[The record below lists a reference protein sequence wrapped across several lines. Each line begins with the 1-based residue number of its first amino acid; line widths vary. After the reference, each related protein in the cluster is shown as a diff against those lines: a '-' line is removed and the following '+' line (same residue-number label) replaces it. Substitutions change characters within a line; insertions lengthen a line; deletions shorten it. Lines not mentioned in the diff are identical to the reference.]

1 MDDNVPGGCGCV
13 CKGGGE
19 GEGIHHPPTCDLND
33 HQSNSINFNC
43 VSSIPHRSFVG
54 GGALDVYNCL
64 TTEIVDCSFEDN
76 YATSV
81 IQDSQYRGNAGGVA
95 IGIHGV
101 VRGTNQTKPS
111 VLVAGSTFARNI
123 AQPDN
128 QVTSSTLIQR
138 RVFVGRGGGLAVY
151 VEEDAPV
158 IITIN
163 GCTFSNNSA
172 TTRGGGVFLFL
183 DGTRSGH
190 MFLLA
195 NSVLEGNSVTASNG
209 GGGGVVVTLFIPLDK
224 RFPNNVLISN
234 CTLLR
239 NQGKLVGGVMPEII

>member
-1 MDDNVPGGCGCV
+1 M
-13 CKGGGE
+13 
-19 GEGIHHPPTCDLND
+19 
-33 HQSNSINFNC
+33 
-43 VSSIPHRSFVG
+43 
-54 GGALDVYNCL
+54 YNCL
-64 TTEIVDCSFEDN
+64 TTEIVDCTFEDN

-111 VLVAGSTFARNI
+111 VLVAGSSFARNI
-123 AQPDN
+123 AYPPN

-151 VEEDAPV
+151 VGEDAPV

-172 TTRGGGVFLFL
+172 TTRGGGVFSFL

-190 MFLLA
+190 MLLLA
-195 NSVLEGNSVTASNG
+195 NSVLEGNNVTASNG
-209 GGGGVVVTLFIPLDK
+209 GGGGVSIAFFSPSDK
-224 RFPNNVLISN
+224 RAPNSVLISN
-234 CTLLR
+234 CTFLH
-239 NQGKLVGGVMPEII
+239 NQGKCECMHSM

>member
-1 MDDNVPGGCGCV
+1 MGRGRISKQCTA
-13 CKGGGE
+13 CKPVAHSTYVLY
-19 GEGIHHPPTCDLND
+19 IMFHL
-33 HQSNSINFNC
+33 
-43 VSSIPHRSFVG
+43 RSFVG

-111 VLVAGSTFARNI
+111 VLVAGSSFARNI

-172 TTRGGGVFLFL
+172 TSRGGGVFLLL

-195 NSVLEGNSVTASNG
+195 NSVLEGNNVTASDG
-209 GGGGVVVTLFIPLDK
+209 GGGGVAITFFIPLDK
-224 RFPNNVLISN
+224 RSPNSVLISN
-234 CTLLR
+234 CTFLH
-239 NQGKLVGGVMPEII
+239 NQGK